1 MFKDNHYKALP
12 ACMEVR
18 NTEESGHGLYATMDI
33 PAGSYLGISH
43 VALSIEQ
50 ENLVKRNYVR
60 TPIGGLINHSE
71 PPTCVLV
78 RHPQPERPGRLGL
91 VTHMWSVKP
100 IKKGSEITCFYT
112 DGYEDIIENFGGPA
126 YLAHL

>member
-1 MFKDNHYKALP
+1 
-12 ACMEVR
+12 MEVR

-60 TPIGGLINHSE
+60 TPIGLSLIH
-71 PPTCVLV
+71 
-78 RHPQPERPGRLGL
+78 
-91 VTHMWSVKP
+91 
-100 IKKGSEITCFYT
+100 I
-112 DGYEDIIENFGGPA
+112 
-126 YLAHL
+126 

>member
-1 MFKDNHYKALP
+1 
-12 ACMEVR
+12 MEVR

-60 TPIGGLINHSE
+60 TPIGGLINHSA
-71 PPTCVLV
+71 VSY
-78 RHPQPERPGRLGL
+78 
-91 VTHMWSVKP
+91 TH
-100 IKKGSEITCFYT
+100 
-112 DGYEDIIENFGGPA
+112 
-126 YLAHL
+126 LRAHET

>member
-1 MFKDNHYKALP
+1 MS
-12 ACMEVR
+12 V
-18 NTEESGHGLYATMDI
+18 
-33 PAGSYLGISH
+33 
-43 VALSIEQ
+43 EQ
-50 ENLVKRNYVR
+50 ENIVKRNYVR

-71 PPTCVLV
+71 TPTCVLV
-78 RHPQPERPGRLGL
+78 RHPQDERPEKLGL

-112 DGYEDIIENFGGPA
+112 DGYEDIIDNFGGPA

>member
-71 PPTCVLV
+71 TPTCVLV
-78 RHPQPERPGRLGL
+78 RHPQDERPEKLGL
-91 VTHMWSVKP
+91 VTHMLSL
-100 IKKGSEITCFYT
+100 IHI
-112 DGYEDIIENFGGPA
+112 
-126 YLAHL
+126 

>member
-1 MFKDNHYKALP
+1 
-12 ACMEVR
+12 MEVR

-71 PPTCVLV
+71 TPTCVLV
-78 RHPQPERPGRLGL
+78 RHPQDERPEKLGL

-100 IKKGSEITCFYT
+100 IKKGSEITCLYT